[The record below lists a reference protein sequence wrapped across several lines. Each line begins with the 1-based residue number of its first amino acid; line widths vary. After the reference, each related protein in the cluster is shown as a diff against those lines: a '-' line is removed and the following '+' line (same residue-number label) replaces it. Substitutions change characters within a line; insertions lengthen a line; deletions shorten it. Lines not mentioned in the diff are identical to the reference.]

1 MPAYETPADLA
12 YAYNKAQ
19 LVRMCKQ
26 AKVCTTGS
34 KILLAERLMDLDI
47 SCGCDA
53 DCEGIEWTDEQA
65 SGDEDWGKE
74 GEDWEWVY
82 YYE

>member
-1 MPAYETPADLA
+1 MPAYETPVAMASALKKA
-12 YAYNKAQ
+12 ELVAMCKKAQ
-19 LVRMCKQ
+19 
-26 AKVCTTGS
+26 VCVTGT

-47 SCGCDA
+47 NCDCEE
-53 DCEGIEWTDEQA
+53 DCEGIEWSDDETT
-65 SGDEDWGKE
+65 GTEDWGKE

>member
-1 MPAYETPADLA
+1 
-12 YAYNKAQ
+12 
-19 LVRMCKQ
+19 
-26 AKVCTTGS
+26 
-34 KILLAERLMDLDI
+34 MDLDI